1 MARKNDITPVGDG
14 SVGLDPSI
22 TDAAAK
28 EINKAVSENNL
39 KWQLGRNSA
48 IGGVY
53 DSVLRMVQRWSAM
66 DKINL
71 ISAYGDPSRIS
82 KSPSDDEL
90 NQALATILVAYLS
103 KDDLKKII
111 GDQERIS
118 QTLSRDVKKTNAATN
133 SKAKRYFNI
142 SNYRSQY
149 SNAAQS
155 AANDK
160 QLIKGIK
167 KGFKFSIDKI
177 FRKEALPRLRKEID
191 SVLKGF
197 TNQDLAELCVRM
209 GIMFEDG
216 TSAKLLRNQI
226 INKINLYVS
235 ILLGKAKGVSHIGLT
250 PDELSAIE
258 DVLNLTSF
266 AWITG
271 SSAIGP
277 NVLGEK
283 KKIAMNA
290 KKRFEAQV
298 SLLRDRSKA
307 TRKRKNSKYSKIS
320 RGIGRAMMNTDLLN
334 ISDGEY
340 ENLALSLGI
349 DINNKTIDQIKA
361 EVQLLIGSEE
371 RDILKRQEKLA
382 KVQQKLKD
390 SPDSKRLR
398 RKFQDLSENLK
409 AREKSSTLNALL
421 KEKNTLA
428 QDYSDKIPVITL
440 NESGKIASEAILK
453 AVPVVVVG
461 TTAGGRIQSKEEA
474 AEARDNTLFTNKQKN
489 LESFRAK
496 LFANRDA
503 ETTDNNFLVSGKV
516 NRKAVFKSEMA
527 EGLKEIF
534 NLEEQQINQA
544 GKELKE
550 LALKNINITNN
561 ITKQYNSQLN
571 SQINNQASNLS
582 GLLFAAV
589 LSEIDKIA
597 KNNKDDTPVVKKI
610 GRKLTDDDRS
620 TAKSIIA
627 TRKGLRED
635 GVKNHKIFISSEM
648 GKFSKLAAK
657 YFSESIITPEII
669 DGEHVIH
676 PVLDL
681 NKSHD
686 VVIDIG
692 KHTKD
697 MSASLK
703 TIASEVTG
711 LKNVTAGLQS
721 VGSAVNTVA
730 ATSAL
735 QLAIDALKA
744 AARAGVEG
752 PLMVKND
759 SGGTLKARTSNLN
772 TRLKSNN
779 VSNIITGDHPQNKN
793 NTEMVSVDWASK
805 QIKVKPLNRE
815 TLTTK
820 SQKLQNSNLSS
831 KRELSTADRNSPLSV
846 GIQTG
851 LVYYKKSLSDVTDD
865 GSGTAI
871 KVYSVNSSLNEKIR
885 VGDTEMS
892 LFDLLYGIYS
902 SVPAIAAAITSSN
915 QILATISSN
924 TARTASNISKISS
937 NSSSGSGFSFPTNL
951 DSILEG
957 V

>member
-22 TDAAAK
+22 TDAAAQ

-39 KWQLGRNSA
+39 KWQLGQNSA

-53 DSVLRMVQRWSAM
+53 DAVLRMVQRWSPM

-167 KGFKFSIDKI
+167 KGFRFSIDKI

-271 SSAIGP
+271 SSAMGP

-307 TRKRKNSKYSKIS
+307 TGKRKNSKYSKIS

-334 ISDGEY
+334 ISDDEY

-382 KVQQKLKD
+382 KVQKKLKD

-461 TTAGGRIQSKEEA
+461 TTAGGKIQSKEEA
-474 AEARDNTLFTNKQKN
+474 AQARDNTLFTNKQNN

-503 ETTDNNFLVSGKV
+503 EATDNNFSVSGKV

-550 LALKNINITNN
+550 LALKNININNN

-571 SQINNQASNLS
+571 SQINSQASNLS
-582 GLLFAAV
+582 GLLFAAI

-597 KNNKDDTPVVKKI
+597 KNNTPTSPIVKKS
-610 GRKLTDDDRS
+610 RTWTDDQR
-620 TAKSIIA
+620 A
-627 TRKGLRED
+627 
-635 GVKNHKIFISSEM
+635 
-648 GKFSKLAAK
+648 KFSATKAYRKEARKNGKEAQEINVSVEQDTKLSKLAK
-657 YFSESIITPEII
+657 YFSKSIITPEII

-721 VGSAVNTVA
+721 VGTAVNTVA

-735 QLAIDALKA
+735 QLAIDALNA
-744 AARAGVEG
+744 AVRGAAEG
-752 PLMVKND
+752 STMTAND

-793 NTEMVSVDWASK
+793 NTEMVSVDWSNK

>member
-22 TDAAAK
+22 TDAAAQ

-39 KWQLGRNSA
+39 KWQLGQNSA

-53 DSVLRMVQRWSAM
+53 DAVLRMVQRWSPM

-167 KGFKFSIDKI
+167 KGFRFSIDKI

-216 TSAKLLRNQI
+216 TSAKLLRTQI

-277 NVLGEK
+277 NVLSEK

-290 KKRFEAQV
+290 KKRFEAQI

-307 TRKRKNSKYSKIS
+307 TGKRKNSKYSKIS

-334 ISDGEY
+334 ISDDEY

-382 KVQQKLKD
+382 KVQKKLKD

-474 AEARDNTLFTNKQKN
+474 AKARDNTSFTNKQNN
-489 LESFRAK
+489 LESFRDK
-496 LFANRDA
+496 LFANRDTN
-503 ETTDNNFLVSGKV
+503 TTNNNLSVSGKV
-516 NRKAVFKSEMA
+516 NRKSVFKSEMA
-527 EGLKEIF
+527 DGLKEIF

-550 LALKNINITNN
+550 LALKNININNN

-571 SQINNQASNLS
+571 SQINSQASNLS

-597 KNNKDDTPVVKKI
+597 KNNTPTSPIVKKS
-610 GRKLTDDDRS
+610 RTWTDDQR
-620 TAKSIIA
+620 A
-627 TRKGLRED
+627 
-635 GVKNHKIFISSEM
+635 
-648 GKFSKLAAK
+648 KFSATKAYRKEARKNGKEAQEINVSVEQDTKLSKLAK
-657 YFSESIITPEII
+657 YFSKSIITPEII

-721 VGSAVNTVA
+721 VGTAVNTVA

-735 QLAIDALKA
+735 QLAIDALNA
-744 AARAGVEG
+744 AVRGAAEG
-752 PLMVKND
+752 STMTAND

-793 NTEMVSVDWASK
+793 NTEMVSVDWSNK

>member
-22 TDAAAK
+22 TDAAAQ

-53 DSVLRMVQRWSAM
+53 DSVLRMVQRWSTM

-349 DINNKTIDQIKA
+349 DINNKSIDQIKA

-382 KVQQKLKD
+382 EIQQKLKD

-428 QDYSDKIPVITL
+428 QDYSDKIPVINL

-461 TTAGGRIQSKEEA
+461 TTSGGKIQSKDEA
-474 AEARDNTLFTNKQKN
+474 AKARDNTLFTNKQNN

-503 ETTDNNFLVSGKV
+503 ETTDNNFSVSGKV

-561 ITKQYNSQLN
+561 VTKQYNSQLN

-582 GLLFAAV
+582 GLLFAAI
-589 LSEIDKIA
+589 LSEIDKAA
-597 KNNKDDTPVVKKI
+597 KNNTPTAPIVKKS
-610 GRKLTDDDRS
+610 RTWTNDQR
-620 TAKSIIA
+620 A
-627 TRKGLRED
+627 
-635 GVKNHKIFISSEM
+635 
-648 GKFSKLAAK
+648 KFSETKAYRKEARKNGKEAQEINVSVEQDTKLSKLAK
-657 YFSESIITPEII
+657 YFSKSIITPEII
-669 DGEHVIH
+669 DGEHIIH

-721 VGSAVNTVA
+721 VGTAVNTVA

-735 QLAIDALKA
+735 QLAIDALNA
-744 AARAGVEG
+744 AVRGAAEG
-752 PLMVKND
+752 STMTAND

-779 VSNIITGDHPQNKN
+779 ISNIITGDHPQNKN
-793 NTEMVSVDWASK
+793 NTEMVSVDWSNK

-937 NSSSGSGFSFPTNL
+937 SSSSGSGFSFPTNL

>member
-22 TDAAAK
+22 TDAAAQ

-503 ETTDNNFLVSGKV
+503 ETTDNNFSVSGKV
-516 NRKAVFKSEMA
+516 NRKAIFKGEMA
-527 EGLKEIF
+527 EGLKAIF

-571 SQINNQASNLS
+571 SQINSQASNLS
-582 GLLFAAV
+582 GLLFAAI
-589 LSEIDKIA
+589 LSEIDKAA
-597 KNNKDDTPVVKKI
+597 KNNTPTAPIVKKS
-610 GRKLTDDDRS
+610 RTWTDDQRSKFRKTKADRKE
-620 TAKSIIA
+620 A
-627 TRKGLRED
+627 RK
-635 GVKNHKIFISSEM
+635 N
-648 GKFSKLAAK
+648 GKEAQEINVSVEQDTKLSKLAK
-657 YFSESIITPEII
+657 YFSKSIITPEII
-669 DGEHVIH
+669 DGKHVIH

-721 VGSAVNTVA
+721 VGTAVNTVA

-735 QLAIDALKA
+735 QIAIDALNA
-744 AARAGVEG
+744 AVRGAAEG
-752 PLMVKND
+752 STMTAND

-779 VSNIITGDHPQNKN
+779 VSSIITGDHPQNKN
-793 NTEMVSVDWASK
+793 NTEMVSVDWSNK

-957 V
+957 N

>member
-22 TDAAAK
+22 TDAAAQ

-277 NVLGEK
+277 NILGEK

-307 TRKRKNSKYSKIS
+307 TGKRKNSKYSKIS

-474 AEARDNTLFTNKQKN
+474 AKARDNTSFTNKQNN
-489 LESFRAK
+489 LESFRDK
-496 LFANRDA
+496 LFANRDTN
-503 ETTDNNFLVSGKV
+503 TTNNNLSVSGKV
-516 NRKAVFKSEMA
+516 NRKSVFKSEMA
-527 EGLKEIF
+527 DGLKEIF

-582 GLLFAAV
+582 GLLFAAI
-589 LSEIDKIA
+589 LSEIDKAA
-597 KNNKDDTPVVKKI
+597 KNNTPTAPIVKKS
-610 GRKLTDDDRS
+610 RTWTDDQR
-620 TAKSIIA
+620 
-627 TRKGLRED
+627 
-635 GVKNHKIFISSEM
+635 V
-648 GKFSKLAAK
+648 KFSKTKADRKEARKNGKEAQEINVSVEQDTKLSKLAK
-657 YFSESIITPEII
+657 YFSKSIITPEII

-721 VGSAVNTVA
+721 VGTAVNTVA

-735 QLAIDALKA
+735 QLAIDALNA
-744 AARAGVEG
+744 AVRGAAEG
-752 PLMVKND
+752 STMTAND

-793 NTEMVSVDWASK
+793 NTEMVSVDWSNK